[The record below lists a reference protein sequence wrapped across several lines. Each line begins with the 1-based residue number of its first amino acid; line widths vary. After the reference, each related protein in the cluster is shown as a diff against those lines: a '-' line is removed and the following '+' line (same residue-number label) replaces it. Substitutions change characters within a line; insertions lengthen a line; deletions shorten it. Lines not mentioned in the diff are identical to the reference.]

1 MRRLFLIY
9 IIMCAAIGVN
19 AQEELTPSQQINVI
33 KRDSTFVYAEATDT
47 TMEQAYNAANVQ
59 LMLEIKNFILSQ
71 RELQDADM
79 VLIKDKA
86 AKCER
91 IEMPR
96 GDKFRVFVYVKK
108 EGIMSA
114 QTVTYLPKSAWQA
127 MEGTKN
133 QNDSAA
139 VEEAEED
146 VTPLE
151 KTGFAATPMQT
162 HEAVT
167 ATYLKDWQ
175 KILLSN
181 MLNCAN
187 LNDCLIFLNKMKI
200 QNKVKRVG
208 DKEKSPQNP
217 QQAFYAIFSADDK
230 LVTVLGKDENGSRI
244 NFMTNQNDSL
254 NNHSAEKQIWFT
266 LSNF

>member
-1 MRRLFLIY
+1 MRKLVFLY
-9 IIMCAAIGVN
+9 ILMCAALGVY

-33 KRDSTFVYAEATDT
+33 KRDSSFVYAEATDT
-47 TMEQAYNAANVQ
+47 TVEQSFNAANVQ

-71 RELQDADM
+71 RELQEADM

-96 GDKFRVFVYVKK
+96 GDKFRMFVYVKK
-108 EGIMSA
+108 EDIMSA
-114 QTVTYLPKSAWQA
+114 QSITYLPKSAWQA
-127 MEGTKN
+127 MEGAQN
-133 QNDSAA
+133 QSDRA
-139 VEEAEED
+139 AEEEGYED
-146 VTPLE
+146 VSPLE
-151 KTGFAATPMQT
+151 RTNFPASPIQT
-162 HEAVT
+162 HETVT
-167 ATYLKDWQ
+167 ASYLKDWQ
-175 KILLSN
+175 KTLLTN

-208 DKEKSPQNP
+208 DSESVPQNS
-217 QQAFYAIFSADDK
+217 QQAFYAVFSADDK
-230 LVTVLGKDENGSRI
+230 LVTILGKDENGSRI
-244 NFMTNQNDSL
+244 NFMTNQNDSIS
-254 NNHSAEKQIWFT
+254 NYSGYKQIWFT